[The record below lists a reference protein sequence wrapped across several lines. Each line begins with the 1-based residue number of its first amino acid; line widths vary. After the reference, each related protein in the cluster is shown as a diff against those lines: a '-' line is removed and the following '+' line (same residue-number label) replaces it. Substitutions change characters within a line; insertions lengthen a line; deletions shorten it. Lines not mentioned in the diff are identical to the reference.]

1 MPATPASPGDLELL
15 EGWRDGDKKAGD
27 ELFVRHFESIYRFFA
42 GKVDAEAVED
52 LVQNTFLACV
62 EGKDSFRGE
71 ASFRTYLFAVARRLL
86 YRRYRDRHKTDRLD
100 FGVTSLHD
108 LGPSPTAAVHAK
120 QEQRLLLE
128 ALRRIPVDLQI
139 ALELHYW
146 ERLSGPDMAV
156 ALDIPEG
163 TVRSRLRR
171 AREALDA
178 QLEAL
183 ADSAEIL
190 AATTSDLDRWA
201 ASLQRLFS

>member
-1 MPATPASPGDLELL
+1 MSAIPDSRSDLDLL
-15 EGWRDGDKKAGD
+15 ERWRAGDKSAGD
-27 ELFVRHFESIYRFFA
+27 ELFGRHFDSIYRFFA
-42 GKVDAEAVED
+42 SKVRPEDVED

-62 EGKDSFRGE
+62 ESREAFRGD
-71 ASFRTYLFAVARRLL
+71 ASSRTYLFAIARRLL
-86 YRRYRDRHKTDRLD
+86 YRTYRDRAKTDRLD

-108 LGPSPTAAVHAK
+108 LGPSPTAAIHDR

-128 ALRRIPVDLQI
+128 ALRRIPLDLQI

-146 ERLSGPDMAV
+146 EKLSGPDMAV

-171 AREALDA
+171 ARTALEA

-183 ADSAEIL
+183 AESAEIL
-190 AATTSDLDRWA
+190 AATTGDLDRWA
-201 ASLQRLFS
+201 ASIRPSSS